1 VEGSC
6 EKGMKLARESCNAQV
21 SEDEGEDE
29 VVVSGGVVALLPTL
43 LSLLML
49 LCSDTFTVAR
59 LPVVGQKTG

>member
-29 VVVSGGVVALLPTL
+29 VVVLVSGGVV
-43 LSLLML
+43 S
-49 LCSDTFTVAR
+49 
-59 LPVVGQKTG
+59 